1 MRLGAATR
9 VLACQLGEVKSI
21 SNFNDESRR
30 VVLRE
35 SVVYRRGQQIVG
47 FVVGGYEVGQRQHYL
62 SG

>member
-9 VLACQLGEVKSI
+9 VLARQLGEVKSI
-21 SNFNDESRR
+21 NNLKDEARQ

-35 SVVYRRGQQIVG
+35 SVVYRQGQQIVG
-47 FVVGGYEVGQRQHYL
+47 FAVGRNEVGQGQHYL